1 MKRYIWIKTTSDEYE
16 FILEMGDT
24 VQDLANKCGVSA
36 NTIHSAIAHAKAK
49 GKQSQY
55 KKVAVKDHE

>member
-49 GKQSQY
+49 GKL
-55 KKVAVKDHE
+55 

>member
-1 MKRYIWIKTTSDEYE
+1 MGRYIWIKTTSDKYE

-24 VQDLANKCGVSA
+24 VQQLANKCGVSP

-49 GKQSQY
+49 GKQSIY
-55 KKVAVKDHE
+55 KKVECNEK